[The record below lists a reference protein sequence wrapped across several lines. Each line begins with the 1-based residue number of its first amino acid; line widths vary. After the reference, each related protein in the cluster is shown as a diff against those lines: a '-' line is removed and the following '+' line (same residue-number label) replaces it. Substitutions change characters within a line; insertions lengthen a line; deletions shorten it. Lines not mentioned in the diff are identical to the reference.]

1 MRIKILAISIE
12 GHFLLSSKRNSKPV
26 NIAGDFTGNSR
37 VKNSLSN
44 IAAHP
49 ENRMQ
54 QLIDQS
60 LVGLMYVAVLAV
72 SVLLFRIYQ
81 YGITSILA
89 VQFVACSTL
98 FFGLFFRQKIPR
110 SIVMG
115 GVLAI
120 FVIVPVLALVRF
132 GLTSPALV
140 IIAIFPI
147 IIAGVHGKKPALL
160 FALLMFLVIVSVG
173 VLYVVGVIQSSTNLQ
188 DYMVQPIN
196 WGLYAICY
204 GGMVYWGSSVAAKL
218 TEYWREGLRDLKNSE
233 DETLREREVV
243 ATLQRHQSIVQLSG
257 GVAHDFNN
265 ILAAITTNLEIALD
279 HNGGRE
285 KAGVV
290 DIALK
295 DAMDAAEKGAD
306 LTQSLLSFAK
316 VAVLEP
322 KPLDLNKVVERS
334 VSWIGRTIP
343 ENIEIEI
350 DLDDD
355 LKAVNADKGSLLS
368 ALLNLIINARD
379 AMPDGGHIQV
389 RTQSFEIFE
398 NESNRFFKDLAP
410 GHYVELKVKDSG
422 TGIDLSEQNH
432 IFEPFYSTKGPSSG
446 SGLGLAMV
454 QGFMVQSGGTVYV
467 MSELGAGATF
477 GLLFRANG
485 ESVGNLKTRIPRP
498 VNSKSSGATLL
509 VVEDEKLILNSLKTM
524 LTGAGYKVRT
534 ASSGDQAWKFLSQN
548 TNVDVVLSDV
558 VMPGKIQ
565 GTDLA
570 RNIQRAKLPLTVI
583 LMSGYTFS
591 SGQEQ
596 NLDVVSQLL
605 AKPIRKND
613 LIDAIEE
620 ALSMSRLKM
629 EYHSAPEEVAV

>member
-1 MRIKILAISIE
+1 
-12 GHFLLSSKRNSKPV
+12 
-26 NIAGDFTGNSR
+26 
-37 VKNSLSN
+37 
-44 IAAHP
+44 
-49 ENRMQ
+49 MQ

-72 SVLLFRIYQ
+72 SMLLIRIYQ

-98 FFGLFFRQKIPR
+98 FFGLLFRHKIPR

-115 GVLAI
+115 GVIAI

-140 IIAIFPI
+140 IITIFPI

-379 AMPDGGHIQV
+379 AMPDGGRIQV
-389 RTQSFEIFE
+389 RTQNFEIFE
-398 NESNRFFKDLAP
+398 NESNRFFKDMAP
-410 GHYVELKVKDSG
+410 GHYVELRVKDSG
-422 TGIDLSEQNH
+422 TGIDLSEQNQ

-570 RNIQRAKLPLTVI
+570 RNIQRAKLHLPVI

-596 NLDVVSQLL
+596 NMEVVSQLL
-605 AKPIRKND
+605 YKPIRKND

-629 EYHSAPEEVAV
+629 EYHSVPEEVAV

>member
-1 MRIKILAISIE
+1 
-12 GHFLLSSKRNSKPV
+12 
-26 NIAGDFTGNSR
+26 
-37 VKNSLSN
+37 
-44 IAAHP
+44 
-49 ENRMQ
+49 MQ

-98 FFGLFFRQKIPR
+98 FFGLFFRHKIPR
-110 SIVMG
+110 SVVMG

-120 FVIVPVLALVRF
+120 FVIVPVLALVGF

-140 IIAIFPI
+140 IITIFPI

-160 FALLMFLVIVSVG
+160 FAFLMFLVIVSVG

-204 GGMVYWGSSVAAKL
+204 GGMVYWGASVAAKL

-285 KAGVV
+285 KASVV
-290 DIALK
+290 DVALK

-379 AMPDGGHIQV
+379 AMPAGGHIQV
-389 RTQSFEIFE
+389 RTQNFEIFE

-410 GHYVELKVKDSG
+410 GHYVELRVKDSG

-467 MSELGAGATF
+467 ISELGAGATF
-477 GLLFRANG
+477 GLLFRANE
-485 ESVGNLKTRIPRP
+485 ESVENLKTRISRP
-498 VNSKSSGATLL
+498 VNSKPSGATLL

-534 ASSGDQAWKFLSQN
+534 ASSGDQAWKLLSQN

-558 VMPGKIQ
+558 VMPGKLQ
-565 GTDLA
+565 GADLA
-570 RNIQRAKLPLTVI
+570 RNIQRAKLQLPVI

-596 NLDVVSQLL
+596 NMEAVSQLL
-605 AKPIRKND
+605 YKPIRKND